1 MRRFLLI
8 AATWMPLSGA
18 LAADLAIPFES
29 FKLDNG
35 LRVIVHKD
43 NKAPIVAVNIW
54 YHVGSKNENPGKTG
68 FAHLFE
74 HLMFNGTE
82 NYDDEYFKP
91 FQEVGA
97 TGMNGTTSFDRT
109 NYFQVVPKTAVD
121 LALWMESDR
130 MGHLLG
136 AITQDKLDEQR
147 GVVQNEKR
155 QRDNQPYGNVFEH
168 ILTGLFP
175 PSHPYSWPTIGSM
188 ADLNAASLDDV
199 RDWFKTYYGPN
210 NAVLVLAGDIDAATA
225 RDKVARYFGD
235 IPPGPPLRRQQR
247 WLPRLDSDRRLVI
260 EDRVPQTRIYRAWIA
275 PNYSDR
281 DVTLLTLADAAL
293 TSGKTSR
300 LYRSLVYEQQLA
312 TGVGAT
318 AFFGEI
324 AGAYILY
331 ATVQPGADPAQVEK
345 ILDDELQTLLRS
357 GPTRKEL
364 ALGKTQ
370 ERASFIRGIERVG
383 GFGGKSAILAQ
394 ETVYTGDTDHYQQRL
409 QWLEEAKLTEVR
421 DAARRWLGAPSLTI
435 TVEPFADTLQ
445 ATQQGVDRST
455 GPPLPKSFPDV
466 DFPALQQ
473 AELSNGLKIIV
484 ARRPAVP
491 VVNLTLMLDA
501 GFAADQFGL
510 PGTARLA
517 MEMLDE
523 GTSRLNALEIS
534 DEARRLGAAIG
545 TGTDLDTATISLSA
559 LTERLADSLALY
571 ADIIRDPAFPESELE
586 RLKKLRLAEIKREQ
600 STPVSM
606 ALRLLP
612 KLLYGS
618 DHAYGSPATGSGTEA
633 SITSL
638 TRSHLQAF
646 HQAWFKPNNA
656 TLIVAGD
663 TSLEEILPRLQ
674 ALFGDWQPGDVPRKN
689 IAAVANPPRQRIF
702 LVDRPDSEQSI
713 ILGGQLL
720 PPQANQNEIA
730 IDAMNDALG
739 GSFVS
744 RINMNLREDKAW
756 SYGARTIVVDAVGPR
771 TLLAYAPVQADK
783 TIEALAEFRRELEA
797 VLDDRPIDAAEVAI
811 TKRKETLT
819 LAGRWETASAIAGS
833 IADIVRFKLPD
844 DYWDTYPEQVA
855 SLNTGWVNQVASE
868 YLKPDSFTW
877 VIVGDQKQ
885 LEVPLRELGLGP
897 VMIVDTEGNEIASN
911 NTAPPSPP

>member
-1 MRRFLLI
+1 MRRLLLI
-8 AATWMPLSGA
+8 AATWIPLSTV
-18 LAADLAIPFES
+18 LAADLEIPFDS
-29 FKLDNG
+29 FTLDNG
-35 LRVIVHKD
+35 LRVIVHED

-91 FQEVGA
+91 FQEIGA

-136 AITQDKLDEQR
+136 AITQETLDEQR

-168 ILTGLFP
+168 VLTGIFP
-175 PSHPYSWPTIGSM
+175 PGHPYSWPTIGSM

-199 RDWFKTYYGPN
+199 QDWFKTYYGPN
-210 NAVLVLAGDIDAATA
+210 NAVLVIAGDIDLATA
-225 RDKVARYFGD
+225 RAKVTRYFGD
-235 IPPGPPLRRQQR
+235 IPPGPPLKRQQR
-247 WLPRLDSDRRLVI
+247 WLPHLDSDRRLVI
-260 EDRVPQTRIYRAWIA
+260 EGRVPQTRVYRAWVA
-275 PNYSDR
+275 PSYGDR
-281 DVTLLTLADAAL
+281 DITLLTLADAAL

-300 LYRSLVYEQQLA
+300 LYQSLVYEQQIA
-312 TGVGAT
+312 TDIGAT

-324 AGAYILY
+324 AGVYIIY
-331 ATVQPGADPAQVEK
+331 ATVQPGGDPAQVEK
-345 ILDDELQTLLRS
+345 VLDDELQAFLRR
-357 GPTRKEL
+357 GPSRKEL
-364 ALGKTQ
+364 ELGKTQ

-394 ETVYTGDTDHYQQRL
+394 ETVYTGDTDHYQKRL
-409 QWLEEAKLTEVR
+409 QWLADAGAREVR
-421 DAARRWLGAPSLTI
+421 DAARRWLGAASLTI
-435 TVEPFADTLQ
+435 TVEPYAKELR
-445 ATQQGVDRST
+445 AVGQGVDRDT
-455 GPPLPKSFPDV
+455 GPPLPDSFPEAE
-466 DFPALQQ
+466 FPTLQR
-473 AELSNGLKIIV
+473 AELDNGLKIIV

-491 VVNLTLMLDA
+491 VVNLTLMLDS

-523 GTSRLNALEIS
+523 GTSNLNALEIS
-534 DEARRLGAAIG
+534 EQQRRLGAAIG
-545 TGTDLDTATISLSA
+545 TGTNVDTATISLSA
-559 LTERLADSLALY
+559 LTELLDESLELY
-571 ADIIRDPAFPESELE
+571 ADIIRNPLFPEAELE

-600 STPVSM
+600 ATPVSM

-618 DHAYGSPATGSGTEA
+618 GHAYGLPATGSGTEA
-633 SITSL
+633 SVTQLS
-638 TRSHLQAF
+638 RAHLQAF
-646 HQAWFKPNNA
+646 HEAWFKPNNA
-656 TLIVAGD
+656 TLIVTGD

-674 ALFGDWQPGDVPRKN
+674 VLFSDWQRGATPTKN
-689 IAAVANPPRQRIF
+689 IAPVANPPRQRVF

-720 PPQANQNEIA
+720 PPQANPDELA
-730 IDAMNDALG
+730 INAMNDILG

-756 SYGARTIVVDAVGPR
+756 SYGARTIVMDAVGPR

-783 TIEALAEFRRELEA
+783 TIEALAEIRRELLA
-797 VLDDRPIDAAEVAI
+797 ILSDRPIDSAEVAI
-811 TKRKETLT
+811 TKRKATLT
-819 LAGRWETASAIAGS
+819 LPGRWETASAVAGS
-833 IADIVRFKLPD
+833 IADIVRFKLAD
-844 DYWDTYPEQVA
+844 DYWDGYPQQIA
-855 SLNTGWVNQVASE
+855 ALNAEWVNQVAE
-868 YLKPDSFTW
+868 NYLKPDSFTW
-877 VIVGDQKQ
+877 VVVGDKDE

-897 VMIVDTEGNEIASN
+897 VTLVDTEGNEIAPS
-911 NTAPPSPP
+911 NTASAN